1 MDNSADKKLYNLKIY
16 FLFSIVSLMAFSC
29 GPRSGVSKSENIDS
43 DQPIDYVVSDKNW
56 CGNAVMDSQNYDWA
70 IKELKLDG
78 DGNHGYKLF
87 KQNCAVCH
95 ALSDQKLTGPGL
107 AGAYWRLPDPKAQWL
122 KGYILNSDSIRK
134 SGDPYAKKLHSE
146 YAETPMTVFAG
157 QLTDQEIND
166 IMIYVVGNTK

>member
-1 MDNSADKKLYNLKIY
+1 MKIY
-16 FLFSIVSLMAFSC
+16 TLFFCIALTNLSC
-29 GPRSGVSKSENIDS
+29 GPRSGIHEDNNDTDQIIDNVSE
-43 DQPIDYVVSDKNW
+43 QQW

-70 IKELKLDG
+70 VKELKLDG
-78 DGNHGYKLF
+78 DGNHGYKLY

-95 ALSDQKLTGPGL
+95 SLTDQKIIGPGL
-107 AGAYWRLPDPKAQWL
+107 AGAYWRIPEPKAQWL
-122 KGYILNSDSIRK
+122 KNYILNSDSVFK

-146 YAETPMTVFAG
+146 NAENPMSVFVG

>member
-1 MDNSADKKLYNLKIY
+1 MGNSVENKSHNLKVYI
-16 FLFSIVSLMAFSC
+16 LFFVVVLTTLSC
-29 GPRSGVSKSENIDS
+29 GPRSGVHADNNSS
-43 DQPIDYVVSDKNW
+43 DQIIDIVSETQW
-56 CGNAVMDSQNYDWA
+56 CGNAAMDSQNYDWA

-78 DGNHGYKLF
+78 DGNHGQKLF

-95 ALSDQKLTGPGL
+95 TLSDQKLTGPGL
-107 AGAYWRLPDPKAQWL
+107 TGAYWRIPEPKTQWL
-122 KGYILNSDSIRK
+122 KKYILNNDSVYK

-146 YAETPMTVFAG
+146 YAETPMTVFSG

>member
-1 MDNSADKKLYNLKIY
+1 MDSSVENRSYNLRINV
-16 FLFSIVSLMAFSC
+16 LFFCIALAMLSC
-29 GPRSGVSKSENIDS
+29 GPRSGIDEGNNDTDEIIDNVSE
-43 DQPIDYVVSDKNW
+43 QQW

-70 IKELKLDG
+70 INELKLDG
-78 DGNHGYKLF
+78 DGNHGQKLF

-107 AGAYWRLPDPKAQWL
+107 DKAYWRLPEPKAQWL
-122 KGYILNSDSIRK
+122 KKYILNSDSVFK
-134 SGDPYAKKLHSE
+134 SGDPYAKKLHNE
-146 YAETPMTVFAG
+146 YPETPMTVFIG

>member
-1 MDNSADKKLYNLKIY
+1 M
-16 FLFSIVSLMAFSC
+16 FSC
-29 GPRSGVSKSENIDS
+29 GPRSGIHEDNNNSEQIIDDVSE
-43 DQPIDYVVSDKNW
+43 QPW

-95 ALSDQKLTGPGL
+95 SLSDQKLTGPGL
-107 AGAYWRLPDPKAQWL
+107 AGAYWRLPEPKAQWL
-122 KGYILNSDSIRK
+122 KGYILNSDSMRK
-134 SGDPYAKKLHSE
+134 SGNPYSRKLHSE
-146 YAETPMTVFAG
+146 YPETPMTIFSG

-166 IMIYVVGNTK
+166 IMIFVVGNTK